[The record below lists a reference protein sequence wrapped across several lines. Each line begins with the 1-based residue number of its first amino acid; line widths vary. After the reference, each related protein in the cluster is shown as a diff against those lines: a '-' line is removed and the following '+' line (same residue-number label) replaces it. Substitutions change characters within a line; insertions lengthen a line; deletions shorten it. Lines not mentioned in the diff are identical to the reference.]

1 MTARREHY
9 FASLTLRLFGNYLV
23 TMLMSMILSLIALFF
38 TSSRWLML
46 AVQLCCCGMVYSL
59 VYSTAWETG
68 AKDTNRVT
76 YGHLKDDAL
85 RGWKAALLAAS
96 PWLLAS
102 VGILLMKAGVL
113 PYGFLAIYR
122 MVQAPYISL
131 NQVLLST
138 NATVGELSWWSVSA
152 SALLPFVA
160 PAIAGFGYALGYR
173 GISVMHSLMYH
184 RKNTPHQG

>member
-1 MTARREHY
+1 MSARREHY

-23 TMLMSMILSLIALFF
+23 TALMSMMVGLIALFF

-59 VYSTAWETG
+59 VYSTAWDTG
-68 AKDTNRVT
+68 TKDCNRVA
-76 YGHLKDDAL
+76 YGHLRADAL
-85 RGWKAALLAAS
+85 RGWKAAMLAAA

-102 VGILLMKAGVL
+102 VGLLLMKAGVL
-113 PYGFLAIYR
+113 PYGFLAVYR
-122 MVQAPYISL
+122 MLNAPYLSL

-138 NATVGELSWWSVSA
+138 NATVGELSWWSVA
-152 SALLPFVA
+152 LSALLPLVA

-173 GISVMHSLMYH
+173 EIAVMHSLMYH
-184 RKNTPHQG
+184 HKNADNRG